1 MSKVYKRLLRAPK
14 RSFFLFGARGTGK
27 STWLRQQ
34 FAPSD
39 AVTLDLLDTSL
50 QLELTA
56 APNRLEALIGAQPNR
71 SWVVLDEVQK
81 IPLLLDEVHRL
92 IEERGW
98 RFALCGSSARKLRR
112 GGADLLAGR
121 ASTLQMEGFCCPE
134 LGAHFDVEQV
144 LEWGALPVVWQ
155 APDARAEVL
164 SAYWDTYLREEI
176 RAESVVRNYPPFVR
190 FLAIAGQLNGQVLNL
205 QNVAREAA
213 VSRSAVEGYFSIL
226 QDTLLAQFLLAY
238 RPGLK
243 VRETAHPKFYW
254 NDNGVARA
262 AAGLLRDPL
271 ESAWKGFALE
281 ALIFHELRVFN
292 QVSGKHRPLFFY
304 RTAAGVEIDFLIETR
319 KPQLG
324 STPEVVCVEVKLA
337 TRWKREWE
345 KGMRD
350 LARLPGVRVKR
361 MVGVYQGARSYQFDG
376 VDVLPVDAF
385 LQELFAGKVF

>member
-1 MSKVYKRLLRAPK
+1 MDRIYQRLLKSPE

-34 FAPSD
+34 FAQ
-39 AVTLDLLDTSL
+39 AGALNLDLLDTAL

-56 APNRLEALIGAQPNR
+56 APSRLEALIGTRPAQ

-81 IPLLLDEVHRL
+81 IPLLMDEVHRL
-92 IEERGW
+92 IESRGW

-121 ASTLQMEGFCCPE
+121 AYTLQMEGFCSAE
-134 LGAHFDVEQV
+134 LGDHFEVQKV
-144 LEWGALPVVWQ
+144 LEWGALPVVWR
-155 APDARAEVL
+155 APDAPAEVL
-164 SAYWDTYLREEI
+164 SAYWETYLREEI

-190 FLAIAGQLNGQVLNL
+190 FLAIAGQLNGQVLNV
-205 QNVAREAA
+205 QNIAREAA

-226 QDTLLAQFLLAY
+226 QDTLLAQFLPAY

-254 NDNGVARA
+254 NDNGVARV

-281 ALIFHELRVFN
+281 ALVFHELRVFN
-292 QVSGKHRPLFFY
+292 QLSGKHRPLYFY

-324 STPEVVCVEVKLA
+324 STPEVVCVEVKFA
-337 TRWKREWE
+337 NQWKREWE
-345 KGMRD
+345 RGMRD
-350 LARLPGVRVKR
+350 LATLPGIRVKR
-361 MVGVYQGARSYQFDG
+361 MVGVYQGSRSYHFDG
-376 VDVLPVDAF
+376 VDVLPVEEF
-385 LQELFAGKVF
+385 LQELFAGNVY